1 MSESSVEQISEK
13 QSKHVLKAGAL
24 GSFGVAALGA
34 VMMAPALG
42 IYANLGLISA
52 ESGKIGPFVFILA
65 LICTLPTAFS
75 YALITREI
83 PSAGSAYT
91 WLSEAINPFV
101 GLWIGVLL
109 LETYLFCVI
118 LQPIVFGVFFNELLT
133 TLFHWPASYATSM
146 AGVVISTVIVAS
158 ISYPGIQIS
167 AKAAMIVAIA
177 EVVVVLLLSGSIL
190 ASLLGHGHLS
200 PAPFLPSQSLH
211 GSHGLFQGLVFGLL
225 SFVGFGVIT
234 TAAEET
240 HSPRSVIP
248 RVMVIACVFLGIYW
262 ALTSW
267 SFCLAFPPEAWGQY
281 VVKGTNPVAVMARQY
296 WHGGSVVVVMTAIT
310 AALGVYLASV
320 VGFARIAYAMGRD
333 GTIPLF
339 FGRLHS
345 RYKVPWPAQHVG
357 FIITLG
363 AAAAWCRWL
372 GIYLSYDWWGT
383 VLVFFAMVSNI
394 FVNIGCIVFFYRS
407 RRQEFNWFW
416 HVVLPVLGI
425 ATSLLPLY
433 YSFGVGLWREGWQRG
448 QSIILFCLVSV
459 VLSTVYTFAL
469 GAVKPQVLRR
479 SSSTLSR

>member
-1 MSESSVEQISEK
+1 MSDLNVKTMSERNSQN
-13 QSKHVLKAGAL
+13 VLKAGAI
-24 GSFGVAALGA
+24 GSFGVAALGS

-52 ESGKIGPFVFILA
+52 ESGKTGPLVFLLA
-65 LICTLPTAFS
+65 LLLTMPTAFS

-101 GLWIGVLL
+101 GFWMGVLL

-133 TLFHWPASYATSM
+133 TLFHWQMTYATST
-146 AGVVISTVIVAS
+146 AGVLVSTVIVAS
-158 ISYPGIQIS
+158 VAYPGIQIS
-167 AKAAMIVAIA
+167 AKAAMVVAVI
-177 EVVVVLLLSGSIL
+177 EVVVVLALSGTIMAIL
-190 ASLLGHGHLS
+190 VAHGRVTA
-200 PAPFLPSQSLH
+200 APFLPSEALH
-211 GSHGLFQGLVFGLL
+211 GSRGLFQGLVFGLL

-267 SFCLAFPPEAWGQY
+267 SLCLAFPAEAWETY

-296 WHGGSVVVVMTAIT
+296 WHGGAIVVIVTAIT

-320 VGFARIAYAMGRD
+320 VGYARIAYAMGRD
-333 GTIPLF
+333 GTLPAF
-339 FGRLHS
+339 FGRLHP
-345 RYKVPWPAQHVG
+345 RFKVPWAAQHFG
-357 FIITLG
+357 FVITLG
-363 AAAAWCRWL
+363 VAALWCHWL

-394 FVNIGCIVFFYRS
+394 FVNIGCMVFFYRF
-407 RRQEFNWFW
+407 RRPIFHWFW
-416 HVVLPVLGI
+416 HVLLPILGI
-425 ATSLLPLY
+425 VTSIFPLY

-448 QSIILFCLVSV
+448 QSIIAFCLLVV
-459 VLSTVYTFAL
+459 VLSTLYTFIL
-469 GAVKPQVLRR
+469 GAVRPQALRR
-479 SSSTLSR
+479 TSATISQ

>member
-1 MSESSVEQISEK
+1 VSDLNVKTVSEK
-13 QSKHVLKAGAL
+13 SSQNVLKAGAL

-52 ESGKIGPFVFILA
+52 ESGKTGPFVFLLA
-65 LICTLPTAFS
+65 LLLTLPTAFS

-101 GLWIGVLL
+101 GFWMGVLL

-133 TLFHWPASYATSM
+133 TLFHWQTTFATSTV
-146 AGVVISTVIVAS
+146 GVLVSTVIVAS
-158 ISYPGIQIS
+158 VAYPGIQIS
-167 AKAAMIVAIA
+167 AKAAMVVAVI
-177 EVVVVLLLSGSIL
+177 EVLVVLALSGTIL
-190 ASLLGHGHLS
+190 AILFVHGRVS
-200 PAPFLPSQSLH
+200 AAPFLPSQALH
-211 GSHGLFQGLVFGLL
+211 GSRGLFQGLVFGLL

-267 SFCLAFPPEAWGQY
+267 SLCLAFPAEAWETY

-296 WHGGSVVVVMTAIT
+296 WHGGAIVVIITAIS

-320 VGFARIAYAMGRD
+320 VGYARIAYAMGRD
-333 GTIPLF
+333 GTLPAF
-339 FGRLHS
+339 FAHLHP
-345 RYKVPWPAQHVG
+345 RFKVPWAAQHFG
-357 FIITLG
+357 FVVTLG
-363 AAAAWCRWL
+363 VAALWCHWL

-394 FVNIGCIVFFYRS
+394 FVNIGCMVFFYRF
-407 RRQEFNWFW
+407 RRREFNWFW
-416 HVVLPVLGI
+416 HVVLPILGI
-425 ATSLLPLY
+425 ATSIFPLY

-448 QSIILFCLVSV
+448 QSIILFCLLVV
-459 VLSTVYTFAL
+459 VLSTLYTFIL
-469 GAVKPQVLRR
+469 GALKPEVLRR
-479 SSSTLSR
+479 TTPTLSQ